1 MDPGRRE
8 LYVEGVRDR
17 VFIHWLTDGVRSPQ
31 ASVIIIDH
39 VEVFGISE
47 GGNRARLKHFLV
59 EVANSGFEIKGLLDA
74 DHGRLLG
81 ETLPPNSWTTD
92 LRDAEGYVLA
102 PENIDAALR
111 LGCGIERVEADTVR
125 SHMELIALRLAGFR
139 LASEFLTLELPLSDL
154 KLVRYVAGTPEGALT
169 LDEVKLRRV
178 LLNKAGVPLSR
189 ESDFIAG
196 MESAARVISAQ
207 PSDQVI
213 HGKDCMK
220 LLNIQFKALGC
231 DVNDVGALLWSSFRR
246 ERIGDFPVLSEVVEY
261 MTKP

>member
-1 MDPGRRE
+1 MITTHGNVRR
-8 LYVEGVRDR
+8 
-17 VFIHWLTDGVRSPQ
+17 
-31 ASVIIIDH
+31 A
-39 VEVFGISE
+39 
-47 GGNRARLKHFLV
+47 
-59 EVANSGFEIKGLLDA
+59 
-74 DHGRLLG
+74 
-81 ETLPPNSWTTD
+81 
-92 LRDAEGYVLA
+92 
-102 PENIDAALR
+102 
-111 LGCGIERVEADTVR
+111 
-125 SHMELIALRLAGFR
+125 RLAGFR